1 MGLPLWMVSAGEA
14 LGIMPWCF
22 GINLL
27 QLFLS
32 IVNKGALTALL
43 PEHKWMF
50 SYGFLF
56 SPHFPS
62 SALSL
67 LLGWLLEQR
76 SRRWGMLL
84 LESMS
89 RGCGSSASATGIT
102 WFSEPCW
109 ECGSSLWGTKGT
121 GCSETWFFHVV
132 CWLCSFRICSGLF
145 KHWWFCSKPW
155 VSNKFPTEPPNKL
168 PRSANSIC
176 HGRV

>member
-14 LGIMPWCF
+14 LGIIPCCF
-22 GINLL
+22 GMNLL

-32 IVNKGALTALL
+32 LVNKGALIALL

-67 LLGWLLEQR
+67 LLGGLLEQR
-76 SRRWGMLL
+76 SGRWGMLL

-89 RGCGSSASATGIT
+89 RGCGSSASTTGIT

-132 CWLCSFRICSGLF
+132 GYALF
-145 KHWWFCSKPW
+145 GFAQCFSSYWWFCSKPR

-168 PRSANSIC
+168 PSSANSIC